1 MGTWSPL
8 VSLASRLS
16 RCLLS
21 FLCCFSLQVPWLD
34 RLFLPQQET
43 RAPLLAV
50 TRTMVGCQESRG
62 LESAICSSRTTINVE
77 GTSTMGWTGLT
88 LWLAA
93 ICSEATWLSP

>member
-16 RCLLS
+16 RCLL
-21 FLCCFSLQVPWLD
+21 LTLLLLVAGSLAGPAVPATAGNASTTAGCD
-34 RLFLPQQET
+34 
-43 RAPLLAV
+43 ADYG
-50 TRTMVGCQESRG
+50 GCQELRG

-93 ICSEATWLSP
+93 ISSEATWLSP